1 MDELGQAVEGFHAA
15 QVVHRV
21 AKQNRVDMPICTQ
34 VWHVLNGDIDLETAV
49 SELLSR
55 DMKIELA

>member
-15 QVVHRV
+15 QVLHRV
-21 AKQNRVDMPICTQ
+21 ARRHGVDMPICTQ
-34 VWHVLNGDIDLETAV
+34 VWQVLNGDIELENAV

-55 DMKIELA
+55 DMKVEVT